1 MQNRPLRSKRN
12 GCPPLAYLLRKD
24 KCFQRIEPV
33 VFVESTAFQR
43 QRERHLSDAEY
54 RELQNEI
61 LVRPSKGALIRGSGG
76 LRKMRLG
83 RSGRGKSGGFRVIY
97 YHAIADS
104 CVYLLDMYAKSKQAQ
119 LSPDQI
125 KRINDRLKG

>member
-1 MQNRPLRSKRN
+1 MR
-12 GCPPLAYLLRKD
+12 
-24 KCFQRIEPV
+24 
-33 VFVESTAFQR
+33 T
-43 QRERHLSDAEY
+43 EY
-54 RELQNEI
+54 RELKNEI

-104 CVYLLDMYAKSKQAQ
+104 CIYLLDMYAKSKQAQ